1 MPCSSNDVTPKRH
14 QQTAPSHAEAHAIDL
29 RGTVADKED
38 EDVEPTA
45 GPRDVGRPLVHSS
58 IIFFIHCRAYIC
70 TAFILLPHS
79 ISSKTLEEKHS
90 SIITVD
96 NSVNKQGSECA

>member
-14 QQTAPSHAEAHAIDL
+14 QQTAPSRAEAHAIDL

-38 EDVEPTA
+38 EDEDVEPTA
-45 GPRDVGRPLVHSS
+45 GPRDVGWPLVHSA
-58 IIFFIHCRAYIC
+58 IIFFIHYRAYIC

-79 ISSKTLEEKHS
+79 ISSRTLEDNYS

-96 NSVNKQGSECA
+96 NAVNK